1 MHHQHLQLIQHYGSY
16 ALGSSPSSDY
26 SHALR
31 WYKQIQSY
39 GDLRHNFRSAES
51 AVDVGD
57 ASAPAKE
64 DDDVDLFG
72 SDSEEEDEEA
82 AKIREERLKAY
93 SEKKSKKPGPI
104 AKSSVI
110 LDCKPWDDETD
121 MKEMA

>member
-1 MHHQHLQLIQHYGSY
+1 MGISCHLGLITSRMGNLKDLKTLNSHLEDKSY
-16 ALGSSPSSDY
+16 IEGYTPSLADTTVFDALGSSPSSDY

-57 ASAPAKE
+57 ASAIAKKDE
-64 DDDVDLFG
+64 
-72 SDSEEEDEEA
+72 EEA

-93 SEKKSKKPGPI
+93 S
-104 AKSSVI
+104 
-110 LDCKPWDDETD
+110 
-121 MKEMA
+121 